1 MFLDVHTKKDKII
14 LICKKL
20 QKHKISKSVLLP
32 LETPEKII
40 LKISRKFLIRKG
52 QRIKL
57 ALYVILNIK

>member
-32 LETPEKII
+32 LETPEKLF
-40 LKISRKFLIRKG
+40 LKFQESFLLGKG
-52 QRIKL
+52 KE
-57 ALYVILNIK
+57 